1 MIGRVTLHRPANVLA
16 DISRLRRRQRT
27 QPDRRPQA
35 PFDLIHDTS
44 RLAVAQEDERQ
55 SARRRF
61 IRDFR
66 AAFPLRGENVERS
79 LVEIILRVTHKA
91 DDANVI
97 TPELV

>member
-1 MIGRVTLHRPANVLA
+1 MLQRSRNRVH
-16 DISRLRRRQRT
+16 ISRFHDDSLNSVTNHITRFTRG
-27 QPDRRPQA
+27 
-35 PFDLIHDTS
+35 DL
-44 RLAVAQEDERQ
+44 RQ